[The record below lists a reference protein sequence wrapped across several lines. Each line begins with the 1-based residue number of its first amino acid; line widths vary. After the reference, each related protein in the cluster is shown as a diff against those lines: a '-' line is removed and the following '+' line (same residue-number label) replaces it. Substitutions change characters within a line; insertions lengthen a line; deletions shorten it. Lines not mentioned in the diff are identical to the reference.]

1 MNRQQ
6 LAYFRV
12 VALIMAGLVAT
23 LTIGN
28 LFTIATKGISVT
40 LPTEEELHW
49 SIDPLQKEVLFRT
62 SFSVKNQGV
71 YDISDIDISA
81 HLVKDDMTPLFS
93 FNKQDMT
100 VLRGSNT
107 TFDLLIPLSLDTI
120 SFFDW
125 FSLMYKNTTLQL
137 LLDINAVYMFGLIE
151 FTANEAIDVPWSPPL
166 LGLSNNNSTV
176 QDGIHSIST
185 LLDIA
190 SGKSIFSLPDIIS
203 LFSSRQISYTAEN
216 GFSFSFQ
223 ISNYSETVKNITCHI
238 IVPIFVIN
246 GSLAF
251 TLSILAGIDESGVVL
266 RIQEVGVEYVI

>member
-40 LPTEEELHW
+40 IPTEEEIHW

-62 SFSVKNQGV
+62 SFSVKNQGI

-107 TFDLLIPLSLDTI
+107 TFDLLIPLNLNTI

-137 LLDINAVYMFGLIE
+137 LLDINALYMFGLIK
-151 FTANEAIDVPWSPPL
+151 FTANETIDVPWSPPL
-166 LGLSNNNSTV
+166 LNLSDNSTV
-176 QDGIHSIST
+176 QAGVQSLST
-185 LLDIA
+185 LLDFA
-190 SGKSIFSLPDIIS
+190 SGKSISSLSDIIS
-203 LFSSRQISYTAEN
+203 LFSSRNISYTAEN
-216 GFSFSFQ
+216 GFSFSFY
-223 ISNYSETVKNITCHI
+223 ISNYSESVKNITFHI
-238 IVPIFVIN
+238 IVPILVID
-246 GSLAF
+246 GALAF
-251 TLSILAGIDESGVVL
+251 TASILAGIDEGGFVF
-266 RIQEVGVEYVI
+266 RIQEVGIEYVI